1 MTDDIDEIFAEYEK
15 LVADVDTL
23 FEKVKSTHPKE
34 VKCAVGCC
42 DCCYALFDLSLVEA
56 MYVKRKLGERFP
68 GHQELEELMG
78 RANAADR
85 QTYKFKREL
94 AKKRQEG
101 VPEDEL
107 LRMAGEKRIRCAL
120 LNADY
125 RCDLYEHRPITCRL
139 YGIPLAIAGQGQ
151 TCGQSGFKPGGR
163 YPTVHLEKIQDRL
176 FQLSQAIVEKTGSPE
191 PELGEIV
198 VPLSMALLTEYDREY
213 FQTDEQKE
221 KQPEPGSGQAEW
233 VLGGRGE

>member
-1 MTDDIDEIFAEYEK
+1 MTYDLEEIFAEYEK

-23 FEKVKSTHPKE
+23 FEKVKSSHPKE

-56 MYVKRKLGERFP
+56 MYVKKMLGERFP
-68 GHQELEELMG
+68 GSRDREALLE
-78 RANAADR
+78 RANATDR
-85 QTYKFKREL
+85 QTYRFKREL

-101 VPEDEL
+101 VPEEDL

-120 LNADY
+120 LNDAF
-125 RCDLYEHRPITCRL
+125 RCDLYEQRPITCRL
-139 YGIPLAIAGQGQ
+139 YGIPLAIAGKGQ

-191 PELGEIV
+191 PELGEVV
-198 VPLSMALLTEYDREY
+198 VPLSMALLTEYDRAY
-213 FQTDEQKE
+213 FQTEELDA
-221 KQPEPGSGQAEW
+221 KQPESGSGQAEW
-233 VLGGRGE
+233 VLGGEGE